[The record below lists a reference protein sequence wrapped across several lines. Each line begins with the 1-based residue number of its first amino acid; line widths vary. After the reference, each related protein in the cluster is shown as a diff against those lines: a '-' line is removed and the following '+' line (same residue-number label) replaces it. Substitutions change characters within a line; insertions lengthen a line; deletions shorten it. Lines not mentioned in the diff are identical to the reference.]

1 MNKFI
6 ESEKINNNNI
16 NNENISSENIN
27 SENNKKE
34 IIKKLYIQMI
44 KLYKGDAKRI
54 QHFTKVNAYGKLI
67 AELEQVSP
75 ETFL

>member
-1 MNKFI
+1 MKMNKFI

-16 NNENISSENIN
+16 NN
-27 SENNKKE
+27 ENNKKE

-67 AELEQVSP
+67 A
-75 ETFL
+75 